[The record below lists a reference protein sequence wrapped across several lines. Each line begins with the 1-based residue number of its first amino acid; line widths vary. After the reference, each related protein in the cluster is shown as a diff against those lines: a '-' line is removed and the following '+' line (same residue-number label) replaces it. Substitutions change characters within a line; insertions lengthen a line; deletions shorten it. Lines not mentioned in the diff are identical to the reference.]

1 MAYFLGRD
9 VSLAITTEHALCGIS
24 VNENGDVFP
33 DNVQIGEV
41 VGITHVG
48 SGTDEFTLNGVHGLS
63 TGDPFMV
70 TMDADDTI
78 GAGLTPGTRYY
89 AIEGTTTSKLK
100 VATSMANALAG
111 TAEELTDSENITTN
125 ITRELSHSDTTGGN
139 DTPHTFIFNRHW
151 PNHDGT
157 GRIDT
162 IKSDSSSGD
171 RRGII
176 PTAASADRNS
186 LLDITGIDITFGKVD
201 EDVSYFGQR
210 TSGKME
216 LKNDVSISITRKKTD
231 HRFNALF
238 NKARCGVLTYTNAN
252 KTALDVDSTSYAG
265 NSGGDYLSPY
275 TAVEINHSNATLPQ
289 PQNGNYGYRIH
300 VISKSGSEVLTL
312 CNLCMSGYSTTL
324 SPDGITEETIEFYG
338 YVDPVV
344 DGDATFGY
352 TTLTAVGDL

>member
-9 VSLAITTEHALCGIS
+9 VNLAITTEHALCGIS

-41 VGITHVG
+41 TGITHVG

-78 GAGLTPGTRYY
+78 GSGLTPGTRYY

-111 TAEELTDSENITTN
+111 TAAELTDSEYATTN
-125 ITRELSHSDTTGGN
+125 ITRELSHSDATGGN

-162 IKSDSSSGD
+162 IKSDSTGGD
-171 RRGII
+171 RKGII
-176 PTAASADRNS
+176 STAASADRNN
-186 LLDITGIDITFGKVD
+186 LLDVTGLDITFGKVD
-201 EDVSYFGQR
+201 EDVAYFGQR
-210 TSGKME
+210 TPGKME
-216 LKNDVSISITRKKTD
+216 IKNEVTISVTRKKTD
-231 HRFNALF
+231 HRWTALW
-238 NKARCGVLTYTNAN
+238 NKARCGILTYTNAS
-252 KTALDVDSTSYAG
+252 KVALDVDSTSYSG
-265 NSGGDYLSPY
+265 NSGGDYLPPY
-275 TAVEINHSNATLPQ
+275 TVVEVNTSNATLPQ
-289 PQNGNYGYRIH
+289 PVNGNFGYRIH
-300 VISKSGSEVLTL
+300 VVIKSGSEVLTIR
-312 CNLCMSGYSTTL
+312 NTCMTNYTTSL

-338 YVDPVV
+338 YVDPVI
-344 DGDATFGY
+344 DGNATAGY